1 MINKKKTLR
10 NATQLATG
18 YKTGYNCRTA
28 VPIDTVHHDG
38 KREETL
44 EFFKRHQST
53 YFQQGTRQQTTVV
66 HVLLM
71 YTVQD
76 DDKKEEDDCQ

>member
-28 VPIDTVHHDG
+28 VPIDTVHNDG
-38 KREETL
+38 QKEETPDCC
-44 EFFKRHQST
+44 KKHQSM
-53 YFQQGTRQQTTVV
+53 YLQQCTRHQTTVV
-66 HVLLM
+66 HVLIL
-71 YTVQD
+71 
-76 DDKKEEDDCQ
+76 